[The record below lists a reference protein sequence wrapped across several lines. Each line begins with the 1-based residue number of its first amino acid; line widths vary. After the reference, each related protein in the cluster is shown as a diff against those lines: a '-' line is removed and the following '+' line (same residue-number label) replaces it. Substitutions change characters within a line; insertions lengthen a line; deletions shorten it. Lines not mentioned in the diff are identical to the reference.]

1 MRRMFHLVWKYDKS
15 DLQKSQGSIE
25 RTLIIYE
32 NAKIQIEIDK
42 IQQIPIESCS
52 SPIFVR
58 FLAAP
63 SSQIKFK
70 ITQSGTSPT
79 NVQINPKNLIFD
91 KSHHEVN
98 DINCDCVRKALNYAL
113 RAKQEELEAC

>member
-1 MRRMFHLVWKYDKS
+1 
-15 DLQKSQGSIE
+15 
-25 RTLIIYE
+25 
-32 NAKIQIEIDK
+32 
-42 IQQIPIESCS
+42 
-52 SPIFVR
+52 VR

-70 ITQSGTSPT
+70 ITQSGSTPI